1 MFRFFSMLLLCSF
14 FRLPLKNYL
23 KWKMVLSFL
32 FFFRKMPNIWV
43 GRTTLK
49 GEKNE
54 DGLRPIRDP
63 LSSLFVDNIVVI
75 LLILFTID
83 HVHERIHT
91 SYVYSFNKLFQVV
104 YLKAYKCYKR
114 DWEGYKSL
122 FTERKEPK
130 QWFLSFCWLYLASC
144 PPFLKVSDNTLLS
157 ISYHCGS
164 CRLVVI
170 DRNVPVITPLT
181 KCCSFWFFKKI
192 TAVEIAR
199 EKAQLN
205 WQLIYMIN
213 FHWKHFHLPALS
225 R

>member
-1 MFRFFSMLLLCSF
+1 MFLFFSMLLLCSF
-14 FRLPLKNYL
+14 FRLQELFKVKNGF
-23 KWKMVLSFL
+23 VVP

-43 GRTTLK
+43 GRTTLN

-91 SYVYSFNKLFQVV
+91 SYVYSFNKLFQVI
-104 YLKAYKCYKR
+104 YLKTYKCYKR

-130 QWFLSFCWLYLASC
+130 Q
-144 PPFLKVSDNTLLS
+144 
-157 ISYHCGS
+157 
-164 CRLVVI
+164 
-170 DRNVPVITPLT
+170 
-181 KCCSFWFFKKI
+181 
-192 TAVEIAR
+192 
-199 EKAQLN
+199 
-205 WQLIYMIN
+205 
-213 FHWKHFHLPALS
+213 
-225 R
+225 